1 MPDGLSAKMP
11 LTVPVFRRAWSA
23 FTVSAAGDAASWI
36 ALVALCLGRVGGSL
50 PLLAALY
57 TAPVAVGGWVA
68 GWALDRYDRRKVVM
82 ADSVIRAAA
91 FASIPVAAALGHLT
105 AIQLYVVAAVYGL
118 FKMISL
124 AGFPALIPSL
134 VPADRLAQANAL
146 EGVSFGVA
154 SLVGAALAGVV
165 VAVAGAAPV
174 IAFDAVSYVAL
185 AVALASI
192 PRLDPAWVPRS
203 NSAAAS
209 SATLLSVVRLAL
221 RDPILLT
228 TTIMFALFNIGE
240 GCLLVFLPHRATQL
254 GLGDGGYGYLVAVT
268 TIGQLAAGL
277 ALTRRAWAW
286 PLQVSIVAVQAA
298 AAVSVLLLIA
308 PGLPATI
315 AGLVLLGLLSA
326 PMTAWAQTLR
336 MRVVPPESH
345 GRLFAVLRTVMQAT
359 PPLGAGLGALVMPH
373 GAAVTV
379 LAVGGVMGLPVLA
392 LGAVLIRAGR
402 TSLPS
407 AQTSARPVLADEP

>member
-11 LTVPVFRRAWSA
+11 LAVPLFRRVWSA

-68 GWALDRYDRRKVVM
+68 GWALDRFDRRKVIM

-91 FASIPVAAALGHLT
+91 FTSVPVAAALGHLT

-134 VPADRLAQANAL
+134 VPGDRLDQANAL

-165 VAVAGAAPV
+165 VAVAGAVPV
-174 IAFDAVSYVAL
+174 VAFDAVSYVAL

-192 PRLDPAWVPRS
+192 PRLDPAWAPRS
-203 NSAAAS
+203 NSAKAACS
-209 SATLLSVVRLAL
+209 SSSRTAL
-221 RDPILLT
+221 RSW
-228 TTIMFALFNIGE
+228 GW
-240 GCLLVFLPHRATQL
+240 AT
-254 GLGDGGYGYLVAVT
+254 GVT
-268 TIGQLAAGL
+268 
-277 ALTRRAWAW
+277 
-286 PLQVSIVAVQAA
+286 
-298 AAVSVLLLIA
+298 
-308 PGLPATI
+308 AT
-315 AGLVLLGLLSA
+315 
-326 PMTAWAQTLR
+326 WWR
-336 MRVVPPESH
+336 
-345 GRLFAVLRTVMQAT
+345 
-359 PPLGAGLGALVMPH
+359 
-373 GAAVTV
+373 
-379 LAVGGVMGLPVLA
+379 
-392 LGAVLIRAGR
+392 
-402 TSLPS
+402 
-407 AQTSARPVLADEP
+407 

>member
-11 LTVPVFRRAWSA
+11 LAVPLFRRVWSA

-68 GWALDRYDRRKVVM
+68 GWALDRFDRRKVIM

-91 FASIPVAAALGHLT
+91 FTSVPVAAALGHLT

-134 VPADRLAQANAL
+134 VPGDRLDQANAL

-165 VAVAGAAPV
+165 VAVAGAVPV
-174 IAFDAVSYVAL
+174 VAFDAVSYVAL

-192 PRLDPAWVPRS
+192 PRLDPAWAPRS
-203 NSAAAS
+203 NSAPARSAS
-209 SATLLSVVRLAL
+209 LLSVIRLAL
-221 RDPILLT
+221 RDPILLS
-228 TTIMFALFNIGE
+228 TTIMFALFNVGE

-268 TIGQLAAGL
+268 TIGELAAGL

-286 PLQVSIVAVQAA
+286 PLQISIVAVQAA

-315 AGLVLLGLLSA
+315 VGLVLLGLLSA
-326 PMTAWAQTLR
+326 PMTVWAQTLR

-359 PPLGAGLGALVMPH
+359 PPLGAGLGVLVMPH

-379 LAVGGVMGLPVLA
+379 LAIGGVMGLPVLM

-402 TSLPS
+402 ALPPS
-407 AQTSARPVLADEP
+407 ARISARPVPADEP

>member
-11 LTVPVFRRAWSA
+11 LTVPVFRRVWSA
-23 FTVSAAGDAASWI
+23 FTISAAGDAASWI

-68 GWALDRYDRRKVVM
+68 GWALDRFDRRKVIM

-91 FASIPVAAALGHLT
+91 FTSVPVAAALGHLT

-134 VPADRLAQANAL
+134 VPGDRLDQANAL

-165 VAVAGAAPV
+165 VAVAGAVPV
-174 IAFDAVSYVAL
+174 VAFDAVSYVAL

-192 PRLDPAWVPRS
+192 PRLDPAWAPRA
-203 NSAAAS
+203 NSAAPRS
-209 SATLLSVVRLAL
+209 VSLLSVIRLAL
-221 RDPILLT
+221 RDPILLS
-228 TTIMFALFNIGE
+228 TTIMFALFNVGE
-240 GCLLVFLPHRATQL
+240 GCLLVFLPHRAMQL
-254 GLGDGGYGYLVAVT
+254 GLGNGGYGYLVAVT
-268 TIGQLAAGL
+268 TIGELAAGL
-277 ALTRRAWAW
+277 ALTRWAWAW
-286 PLQVSIVAVQAA
+286 PLQISIVAVQAA

-315 AGLVLLGLLSA
+315 VGLVLLGLLSA
-326 PMTAWAQTLR
+326 PMTVWAQTLR
-336 MRVVPPESH
+336 MRVVSPESH

-359 PPLGAGLGALVMPH
+359 PPLGAGLGVLVLPH

-379 LAVGGVMGLPVLA
+379 LAIGGVMGLPVLV

-402 TSLPS
+402 ALPPS
-407 AQTSARPVLADEP
+407 ARISARPVPADEP

>member
-68 GWALDRYDRRKVVM
+68 GWALDRFDRRKVIM
-82 ADSVIRAAA
+82 TDSVFRAAA
-91 FASIPVAAALGHLT
+91 FASVPVAAALGHLT

-134 VPADRLAQANAL
+134 VPADGLAQANAL

-154 SLVGAALAGVV
+154 GLVGAALAGVV

-192 PRLDPAWVPRS
+192 PRLDPAWAPRS

-228 TTIMFALFNIGE
+228 TTIMFALFNVGE

-254 GLGDGGYGYLVAVT
+254 GLGGGGYGYLVAVT

-402 TSLPS
+402 ASLPS
-407 AQTSARPVLADEP
+407 ARTSARPVLADEP

>member
-68 GWALDRYDRRKVVM
+68 GWALDRFDRRKVIM
-82 ADSVIRAAA
+82 TDSVIRAAA
-91 FASIPVAAALGHLT
+91 FASVPVAAALGHLT

-134 VPADRLAQANAL
+134 VPADGLAQANAL

-154 SLVGAALAGVV
+154 GLVGAALAGVV

-192 PRLDPAWVPRS
+192 PRLDPAWAPRS

-228 TTIMFALFNIGE
+228 TTIMFALFNVGE

-402 TSLPS
+402 ASLPS
-407 AQTSARPVLADEP
+407 ARTSARPVLADEP